1 MNTRKIQMP
10 REVYIGPDVI
20 YETGEICKDL
30 HLDNKVLVL
39 TGPNTYDIAAKH
51 AIESLENQ
59 DIEVDVKIV
68 EKVSYDSVEEVSE
81 MITPGTNVL
90 GVGGGKVIDVAKL
103 ASYDKNVFFVSMPT
117 TASHDGIVSPLA
129 SIKILKL
136 QHLLKPMRR

>member
-68 EKVSYDSVEEVSE
+68 EKVSYDLVKVSLKSIFYIK
-81 MITPGTNVL
+81 MYFLFQCQLLLHMTVL
-90 GVGGGKVIDVAKL
+90 
-103 ASYDKNVFFVSMPT
+103 Y
-117 TASHDGIVSPLA
+117 
-129 SIKILKL
+129 
-136 QHLLKPMRR
+136 LL

>member
-68 EKVSYDSVEEVSE
+68 EKVAYDSVEEVSE

-90 GVGGGKVIDVAKL
+90 GVGRKVIDVAKL
-103 ASYDKNVFFVSMPT
+103 ASYDKNVFLF
-117 TASHDGIVSPLA
+117 
-129 SIKILKL
+129 
-136 QHLLKPMRR
+136 QCQLLLHMTVLYLL

>member
-39 TGPNTYDIAAKH
+39 TGLNTYDIAAKH

-68 EKVSYDSVEEVSE
+68 EKVSYDSV
-81 MITPGTNVL
+81 
-90 GVGGGKVIDVAKL
+90 
-103 ASYDKNVFFVSMPT
+103 
-117 TASHDGIVSPLA
+117 
-129 SIKILKL
+129 
-136 QHLLKPMRR
+136 